1 MQVRVALS
9 VLVVVVPLVPRDLKV
24 SKGPRESAASPVR
37 ARAALLAPWA
47 PRVSVARWA
56 SKVPRV
62 ILAHLAAK
70 VSPVAMVLR
79 ATRALPVPWAALV
92 FVAPRATAVCRAPR
106 ATPGSKVPRV
116 TRVMLASVGLLGL
129 PV

>member
-47 PRVSVARWA
+47 PRVN
-56 SKVPRV
+56 
-62 ILAHLAAK
+62 LAHLAAK
-70 VSPVAMVLR
+70 VSLAAMVLR
-79 ATRALPVPWAALV
+79 ATRALPALWAALV
-92 FVAPRATAVCRAPR
+92 FVGPRATAVCRAPR